1 MTIEVLKLVMKQG
14 DEKGSALRKL
24 LKYFNIDDNDLSPIT
39 DDMAM
44 EWIREQKCECWQKGH
59 WFLPDCDTCNG
70 TKERE
75 PCNCKGDVTMCDF
88 YRKD

>member
-44 EWIREQKCECWQKGH
+44 GWIRKQKCKCWRKGV
-59 WFLPDCDTCNG
+59 CIGTREQESCSCNG
-70 TKERE
+70 DITK
-75 PCNCKGDVTMCDF
+75 CDF
-88 YRKD
+88 YSIKELVGQ